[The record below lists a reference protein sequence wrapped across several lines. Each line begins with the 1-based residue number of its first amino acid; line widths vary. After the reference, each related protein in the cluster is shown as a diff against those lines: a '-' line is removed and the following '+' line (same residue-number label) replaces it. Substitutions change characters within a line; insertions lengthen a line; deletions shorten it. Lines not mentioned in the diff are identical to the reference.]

1 MSACSNCREQTE
13 SQLAETERCHCI
25 FIASNPKKQ
34 IITKKKMSFL
44 ISFLSDPALVCLLC
58 AAVLLAVV
66 YFSTGYKNSA
76 FKLPPGPTPL
86 PIIGNLHLVDLRR
99 QDKSLMKVGKKNP
112 NPDPHRF

>member
-1 MSACSNCREQTE
+1 
-13 SQLAETERCHCI
+13 
-25 FIASNPKKQ
+25 
-34 IITKKKMSFL
+34 MSFL

-99 QDKSLMKVGKKNP
+99 QDKSLMKVGKKTP

>member
-1 MSACSNCREQTE
+1 MLVAIAESKQKASWQKLNSA
-13 SQLAETERCHCI
+13 
-25 FIASNPKKQ
+25 IAFLLLLTPKNRLLL
-34 IITKKKMSFL
+34 KKKMSFL

-99 QDKSLMKVGKKNP
+99 QDKSLMKVGKKTP

>member
-1 MSACSNCREQTE
+1 
-13 SQLAETERCHCI
+13 
-25 FIASNPKKQ
+25 
-34 IITKKKMSFL
+34 MSFL

-99 QDKSLMKVGKKNP
+99 QDKSLMKGKSQIQMLHCKIP
-112 NPDPHRF
+112 SHPSQ

>member
-1 MSACSNCREQTE
+1 
-13 SQLAETERCHCI
+13 
-25 FIASNPKKQ
+25 
-34 IITKKKMSFL
+34 MSFL

-99 QDKSLMKVGKKNP
+99 QDKSLMKVGKNP
-112 NPDPHRF
+112 LTQTLIDFKAAWDVSVRTFCLF

>member
-1 MSACSNCREQTE
+1 MLVAIAESKQKASWQKLNSATAF
-13 SQLAETERCHCI
+13 LLLLT
-25 FIASNPKKQ
+25 PKNQ
-34 IITKKKMSFL
+34 IITKKKKMSFL

-58 AAVLLAVV
+58 AAVLLAVA

-99 QDKSLMKVGKKNP
+99 QDKSLMKVGQKIP
-112 NPDPHRF
+112 

>member
-1 MSACSNCREQTE
+1 M
-13 SQLAETERCHCI
+13 
-25 FIASNPKKQ
+25 P
-34 IITKKKMSFL
+34 FL

-99 QDKSLMKVGKKNP
+99 QDKSLMKVGQKTLTQTLIVFKAAWDVSVRTFCLFLNS
-112 NPDPHRF
+112 N